1 MGGLIKSR
9 RADRQNDMRLYCG
22 KCHCIKK
29 LYNKNKKTLD
39 KTEPG
44 GYYKMGISVGQITEF
59 LNLQPTVY
67 TGFTVAMYNFQGREL
82 EKKIFQKTGGMKN
95 EHGNIRSNGSEGNDG
110 SQWWR

>member
-1 MGGLIKSR
+1 MGGFIKSR

-22 KCHCIKK
+22 KCHCIKN
-29 LYNKNKKTLD
+29 LYNKNEKTLD

-44 GYYKMGISVGQITEF
+44 TSDGQITES

-82 EKKIFQKTGGMKN
+82 EKDFSKN
-95 EHGNIRSNGSEGNDG
+95 RRNEK
-110 SQWWR
+110 